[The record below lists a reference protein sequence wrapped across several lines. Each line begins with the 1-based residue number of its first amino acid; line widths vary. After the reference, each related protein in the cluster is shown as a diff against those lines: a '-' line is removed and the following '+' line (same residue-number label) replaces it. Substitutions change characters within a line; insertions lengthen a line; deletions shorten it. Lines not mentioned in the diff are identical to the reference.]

1 MPDSTFL
8 HPISEDFS
16 SDIEENYC
24 LMLSI
29 VFRDALIEK
38 KKSDT
43 ATFLLDVTPTARV
56 APQDNVAPVAGAS

>member
-1 MPDSTFL
+1 
-8 HPISEDFS
+8 
-16 SDIEENYC
+16 
-24 LMLSI
+24 MLSI
-29 VFRDALIEK
+29 MFRDALIEK